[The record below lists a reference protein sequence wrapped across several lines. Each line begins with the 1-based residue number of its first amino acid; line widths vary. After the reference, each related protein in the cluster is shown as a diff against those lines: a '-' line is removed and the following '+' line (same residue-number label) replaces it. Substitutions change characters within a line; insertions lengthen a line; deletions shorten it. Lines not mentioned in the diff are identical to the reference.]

1 MAIKKKVL
9 TMVKNKYVLYRTYF
23 ETTTI
28 RQVLGIL
35 KRESLDFKIIDKSN
49 PMNFRI
55 PSSTFIEVDVMVIEE
70 EFEKVDALLK
80 EF

>member
-1 MAIKKKVL
+1 
-9 TMVKNKYVLYRTYF
+9 MVKNKYIFYRTYF
-23 ETTTI
+23 EITTI

-49 PMNFRI
+49 PMNFKM

-70 EFEKVDALLK
+70 EFEKADALLK

>member
-1 MAIKKKVL
+1 
-9 TMVKNKYVLYRTYF
+9 MVKNKYIFYRTYF
-23 ETTTI
+23 EITTI

-49 PMNFRI
+49 PMNFKI

-70 EFEKVDALLK
+70 EFEKADALLK

>member
-28 RQVLGIL
+28 RQVIGIL
-35 KRESLDFKIIDKSN
+35 KRESLDFKIVDKSN

-55 PSSTFIEVDVMVIEE
+55 PSSTFIEVDIMVIEE